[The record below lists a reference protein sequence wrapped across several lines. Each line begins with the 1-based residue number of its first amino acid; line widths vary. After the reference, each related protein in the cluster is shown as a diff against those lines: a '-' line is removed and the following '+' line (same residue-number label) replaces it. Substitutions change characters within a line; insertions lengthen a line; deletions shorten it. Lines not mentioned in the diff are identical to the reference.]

1 MMAHI
6 ETMCLAHWNKQAML
20 LPRAVR
26 INILRTPTT
35 PILDTLVGKLWT
47 QWLKTEAWGTSPLE
61 ELSEEERTSEEE
73 EGNGWRRTRKKTREI
88 CHHRIQGKRF
98 QERRKK
104 YEMQQNDPGR

>member
-1 MMAHI
+1 MAHI
-6 ETMCLAHWNKQAML
+6 ETMCLEHWNKQAML

-47 QWLKTEAWGTSPLE
+47 QWLTTEAWGTSPLE